1 MDFSLDEDQVAL
13 REAVRRYC
21 EGSYPM
27 HERGDPE
34 TSDQVRARWKSL
46 AELGVLGMPIAEEW
60 GGGGLG
66 ATEVMLA
73 SHEFGRTLGGA
84 GFVPAVVLC
93 GHLLAAGGEA
103 LRRRWLPTLA
113 SGEAHVSFGCGA
125 AEMRGD
131 LTRPGVVASADGDGF
146 LLRGDKAFVLEHDV
160 PDAVLLLARTA
171 GRDGDEAGLTL
182 FLLEANQTGV
192 EWRVFTTLDG
202 RRAARLTL
210 DGAAVPAQAVLG
222 RLQEGHA
229 LAREAV
235 DRALAAWCSEATG
248 AIEALFDQTLE
259 YIKTRRQFGSPLIRF
274 QALQHRMAD
283 LLMSLELSRSMAC
296 AAAMAVEEATA
307 AERRRIVDAAKI
319 FIGKAGREAGHC
331 AIQLH
336 GGMGMTDE
344 CRVGHYA
351 KRLMVLDQYFGNAAD
366 HLRRLAAV

>member
-13 REAVRRYC
+13 RDAVRRYC
-21 EGSYPM
+21 EGSYPLQ
-27 HERGDPE
+27 ERGNPE
-34 TSDQVRARWKSL
+34 TPEQARDRWKGL
-46 AELGVLGMPIAEEW
+46 AQLGVLGMPIAAEC

-93 GHLLAAGGEA
+93 GHLLASGSPAM
-103 LRRRWLPTLA
+103 RQRWLPPLA
-113 SGEAHVSFGCGA
+113 AGEARVSFACGA

-131 LTRPGVVASADGDGF
+131 LTRPGVAAEASGAGF
-146 LLRGDKAFVLEHDV
+146 VLRGEKAFVLETEQ
-160 PDAVLLLARTA
+160 PDAVLLGARTA
-171 GRDGDEAGLTL
+171 GREGDDSGLTL
-182 FLLEANQTGV
+182 FVLETNQPGV
-192 EWRVFTTLDG
+192 VKQAFTTLDG
-202 RRAARLTL
+202 RRAVGLRL
-210 DGAAVPAQAVLG
+210 DDVAVSADAVLG
-222 RLQEGHA
+222 RLNEGHV
-229 LAREAV
+229 LAREGV

-248 AIEALFDQTLE
+248 AMEALFDQTLD

-274 QALQHRMAD
+274 QALQHRMAN

-296 AAAMAVEEATA
+296 AAAVAVEEATP
-307 AERRRIVDAAKI
+307 AERRRIVDAAKV
-319 FIGKAGREAGHC
+319 FVGQAGREAGHC

-366 HLRRLAAV
+366 HLRRLATT

>member
-21 EGSYPM
+21 ERSYPLQA
-27 HERGDPE
+27 RGDPE
-34 TSDQVRARWKSL
+34 TPDLARTHWQGL

-73 SHEFGRTLGGA
+73 SHEFGRALGGV

-93 GHLLAAGGEA
+93 GHLLGAGGEA
-103 LRRRWLPTLA
+103 LRRRWLSALA
-113 SGEAHVSFGCGA
+113 AGESRVSFACGA

-146 LLRGDKAFVLEHDV
+146 LLRGEKAFVLEHDDS
-160 PDAVLLLARTA
+160 DAVLLLARTA
-171 GRDGDEAGLTL
+171 GRDGDETGLTL
-182 FLLEANQTGV
+182 FLLEPNQAGI
-192 EWRVFTTLDG
+192 ERHVFTTLDG
-202 RRAARLTL
+202 RRAMRLAL
-210 DGAAVPAQAVLG
+210 DGVAAPAQAVLG
-222 RLQEGHA
+222 RPHEGHA
-229 LAREAV
+229 LAREGV

-259 YIKTRRQFGSPLIRF
+259 YIKTRRQFGSALIGF

-296 AAAMAVEEATA
+296 AAAMAVEEAPP
-307 AERRRIVDAAKI
+307 AERRRIVDAAKV

-344 CRVGHYA
+344 CRVGHYV

-366 HLRRLAAV
+366 HLRRLAAI